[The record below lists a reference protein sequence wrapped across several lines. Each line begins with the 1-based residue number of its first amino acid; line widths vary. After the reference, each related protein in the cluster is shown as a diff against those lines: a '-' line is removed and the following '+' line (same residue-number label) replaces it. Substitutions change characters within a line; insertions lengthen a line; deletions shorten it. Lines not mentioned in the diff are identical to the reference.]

1 MWEGRRK
8 DHVLAVERRY
18 GKWCGVQSET
28 FTINHGVDWQ
38 HGSFFF
44 WEVNLFCIASS
55 VNYIMYVDNSR
66 QSQMNSFSTSQ
77 GFNATCFG

>member
-28 FTINHGVDWQ
+28 FTIRHGVEET
-38 HGSFFF
+38 GSMAVFFLLGSKF
-44 WEVNLFCIASS
+44 ILYC
-55 VNYIMYVDNSR
+55 
-66 QSQMNSFSTSQ
+66 
-77 GFNATCFG
+77 